1 MTAGQEFVKAIKP
14 LGSAIFIIVLVFFL
28 ALALSSGRGTVL
40 DVGDYAPP
48 EGLGADDPEALCAEL
63 QSRLLPLLP
72 GDNECYVNQSKLYVA
87 LDGAHFK
94 DCRAT
99 ILHYYPDR
107 RIQFIRK

>member
-48 EGLGADDPEALCAEL
+48 EGVSADDPEALCAEL
-63 QSRLLPLLP
+63 SEHLLPALP
-72 GDNECYVNQSKLYVA
+72 GENECYVNQDKCYVA
-87 LDGAHFK
+87 LEGTYFK

-107 RIQFIRK
+107 RIQFVRK